1 MICPECKIKMRASS
15 VYNFIQTHFCE
26 RCGRIKK
33 VDTRLE
39 VHDEQEKQNR

>member
-1 MICPECKIKMRASS
+1 MFCKPCNVKMRVSFIH
-15 VYNFIQTHFCE
+15 NFIQFHYCE